1 MATSTVVN
9 VNGKWYVAD
18 ASGCLTP
25 IPKNGWVLAGSDYY
39 YAEDG
44 GLVTNE
50 IRKINGAYYAFDNDG
65 KMLANGEAVCN
76 LVTCRARANGSLYVS
91 EWYQDV
97 KGNWYY
103 FDAASR
109 VVSGWQI
116 INGVK
121 YYFNT
126 EYDTIQHAM
135 VTGYCAIDKKLYY
148 FDTSGACQGV
158 CGPQTGWYQAGE
170 DWYYMRGG
178 CVVTGSNT
186 IDGNQY
192 YFDSNGVLVP
202 EW

>member
-103 FDAASR
+103 FD
-109 VVSGWQI
+109 
-116 INGVK
+116 
-121 YYFNT
+121 
-126 EYDTIQHAM
+126 
-135 VTGYCAIDKKLYY
+135 
-148 FDTSGACQGV
+148 TSGACQGV

-192 YFDSNGVLVP
+192 YFDSNGVWVP

>member
-91 EWYQDV
+91 EWL
-97 KGNWYY
+97 
-103 FDAASR
+103 SL
-109 VVSGWQI
+109 I
-116 INGVK
+116 HI
-121 YYFNT
+121 
-126 EYDTIQHAM
+126 
-135 VTGYCAIDKKLYY
+135 
-148 FDTSGACQGV
+148 
-158 CGPQTGWYQAGE
+158 
-170 DWYYMRGG
+170 
-178 CVVTGSNT
+178 
-186 IDGNQY
+186 
-192 YFDSNGVLVP
+192 
-202 EW
+202 

>member
-158 CGPQTGWYQAGE
+158 C
-170 DWYYMRGG
+170 
-178 CVVTGSNT
+178 
-186 IDGNQY
+186 
-192 YFDSNGVLVP
+192 
-202 EW
+202 